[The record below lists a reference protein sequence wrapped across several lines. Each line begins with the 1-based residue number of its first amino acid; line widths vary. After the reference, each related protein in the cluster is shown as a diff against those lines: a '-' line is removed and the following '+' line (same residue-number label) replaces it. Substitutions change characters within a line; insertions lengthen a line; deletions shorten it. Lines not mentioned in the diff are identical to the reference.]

1 MSEAISDPGI
11 HRPGRHR
18 RGAGANTWTPAVRP
32 RTSGAR
38 HGSPI
43 ETADTAPL
51 IATTADTEARYA
63 HYPRQRTR
71 AHARQTASTTAT
83 AARQATVTATAE
95 SQPTAMTAPE
105 PRTAAR
111 VTTATRA
118 ATRTA
123 TTTTLSGVLPLDELA
138 REPDAWEAAYTF
150 SAAGDADPPAENEPL
165 GHPLATASQAELA
178 TEEQPLAEADTEEVE
193 TSAATV
199 AASSSEQPSEPTIRR
214 TKVTLTPS
222 EPRRSEPK
230 VYYAPP
236 KDGLST
242 FDLGTVPASV
252 TPPRSWRKAAWFAT
266 VSSGGVVV
274 ALLVAASYFVGQP
287 TTDDQIAVDNWTG
300 LRGENPP
307 PMHNENLNG
316 APERTTSAS
325 PETSSKNVIADRAAV
340 IPSTSRAPMSKA
352 PQPTS
357 APESQAPA
365 TSAATS
371 ATPTTTNEPQ
381 KPPPSS
387 APRETRSDYFYRF
400 PPDAETMGDRSEIFL
415 NQITENP
422 EKAHEQT
429 GGDLYAEGAESI
441 AARYSH
447 IAYFEIEHIYIDQ
460 RNRVTVNTVKAVFT
474 DGTTERQ
481 QRTLRFEEG
490 DKITDD

>member
-18 RGAGANTWTPAVRP
+18 RGAGATTWTPSVQARAGG
-32 RTSGAR
+32 SR

-43 ETADTAPL
+43 ETADTGPL
-51 IATTADTEARYA
+51 ITTQADTEARYA

-71 AHARQTASTTAT
+71 ARGAASPAAAAATTRQAWQAPPAPQTSFPAQRTASATAT
-83 AARQATVTATAE
+83 A
-95 SQPTAMTAPE
+95 
-105 PRTAAR
+105 
-111 VTTATRA
+111 TR
-118 ATRTA
+118 

-138 REPDAWEAAYTF
+138 QEPDAWEAAYGYS
-150 SAAGDADPPAENEPL
+150 SAAPALSDSPDVPAPMTALEPPAED
-165 GHPLATASQAELA
+165 
-178 TEEQPLAEADTEEVE
+178 QPLADPDAP
-193 TSAATV
+193 AAI
-199 AASSSEQPSEPTIRR
+199 AASSSDGPGENTIRR

-230 VYYAPP
+230 VYYAPA

-274 ALLVAASYFVGQP
+274 ALLVAASYFVGQQP
-287 TTDDQIAVDNWTG
+287 PQDQVAVDNWTG

-307 PMHNENLNG
+307 PVHDEG
-316 APERTTSAS
+316 FAAPAKPTTTTSA
-325 PETSSKNVIADRAAV
+325 ESSRSNVIADRAV
-340 IPSTSRAPMSKA
+340 VLPSSSRLPTSLA

-357 APESQAPA
+357 APEAAPGPT
-365 TSAATS
+365 TSAAPSS
-371 ATPTTTNEPQ
+371 APTTTAEPQ

-387 APRETRSDYFYRF
+387 APRETQSDYFYRF

-415 NQITENP
+415 NQVTENP
-422 EKAHEQT
+422 EKAHAQT
-429 GGDLYAEGAESI
+429 GGDLHAEGADAI

-460 RNRVTVNTVKAVFT
+460 RNRVTVNTVKVVFT

>member
-1 MSEAISDPGI
+1 MSEAISDSGI

-71 AHARQTASTTAT
+71 AHARQAVNTTAT
-83 AARQATVTATAE
+83 ATPQATATATAE

-105 PRTAAR
+105 PRTAADVATAVR
-111 VTTATRA
+111 TATP
-118 ATRTA
+118 TE

-138 REPDAWEAAYTF
+138 REPDAWEAAYGF
-150 SAAGDADPPAENEPL
+150 SAASQADPPAEDQPL
-165 GHPLATASQAELA
+165 THPLASASQAELT
-178 TEEQPLAEADTEEVE
+178 TEDQPLTTAGAEEVAP
-193 TSAATV
+193 AA
-199 AASSSEQPSEPTIRR
+199 AASEQPDEPTIRR

-236 KDGLST
+236 QDGLST

-307 PMHNENLNG
+307 PLHDKNLNG

-325 PETSSKNVIADRAAV
+325 QKTSPKNVIADRAAV
-340 IPSTSRAPMSKA
+340 IPSTSRVPTSKA

-357 APESQAPA
+357 AQESQAPT
-365 TSAATS
+365 TSSAPS

-460 RNRVTVNTVKAVFT
+460 RNRVTVNTVKVVFT

>member
-18 RGAGANTWTPAVRP
+18 RGAGANTWTPNVRP
-32 RTSGAR
+32 RTGGAR
-38 HGSPI
+38 HGSPAATP
-43 ETADTAPL
+43 TAPTAPL
-51 IATTADTEARYA
+51 IASQTDTGARYA

-71 AHARQTASTTAT
+71 EYARDTTNTTAT
-83 AARQATVTATAE
+83 AIPTASAARAATATSAR
-95 SQPTAMTAPE
+95 
-105 PRTAAR
+105 RTS
-111 VTTATRA
+111 VGTATS
-118 ATRTA
+118 TRTA
-123 TTTTLSGVLPLDELA
+123 TTTTLSGELPLDELA
-138 REPDAWEAAYTF
+138 QEPDAWEAAYGF
-150 SAAGDADPPAENEPL
+150 SGVDTAGHWRPDVTATDAATTAETALEPPAED
-165 GHPLATASQAELA
+165 
-178 TEEQPLAEADTEEVE
+178 QPLAEPP
-193 TSAATV
+193 
-199 AASSSEQPSEPTIRR
+199 ASSGTRSGETTVRR
-214 TKVTLTPS
+214 TKVTLTPT

-287 TTDDQIAVDNWTG
+287 TTDQVAVDNWTG

-307 PMHNENLNG
+307 PLHNEGFAGL
-316 APERTTSAS
+316 PERTTTAS
-325 PETSSKNVIADRAAV
+325 PKSSSNVIADRAAV
-340 IPSTSRAPMSKA
+340 IPSSSRVTTTKSPR
-352 PQPTS
+352 PTS
-357 APESQAPA
+357 APAAPA
-365 TSAATS
+365 PTTSS
-371 ATPTTTNEPQ
+371 APSSTPTTTAEPQ
-381 KPPPSS
+381 KPPPSPAS
-387 APRETRSDYFYRF
+387 RETRSDYFYRF

-429 GGDLYAEGAESI
+429 GGDLYAEGADAI

-460 RNRVTVNTVKAVFT
+460 RNRVTVNTVKVVFT